1 MIPVTTMD
9 GRSIYLNPTL
19 VEQVEAVPETLI
31 TLSSGRKVM
40 VQEPLVVVLK
50 MLRESRG
57 ERDLSFIQTQRQWLQ
72 VAGDI
77 EQWVFS

>member
-31 TLSSGRKVM
+31 TLSSGRKIM